1 VFGVVFAISVL
12 VGHWVLA
19 QSTPPVLT
27 IAPTGTNQLLI
38 TITNGVSTANYELWW
53 TYKAIY
59 RVGDAQV
66 GQWSNPES
74 ITVGG

>member
-1 VFGVVFAISVL
+1 ML
-12 VGHWVLA
+12 TYDT
-19 QSTPPVLT
+19 TPGYVDTQPFPAT
-27 IAPTGTNQLLI
+27 PTK
-38 TITNGVSTANYELWW
+38 W

-66 GQWSNPES
+66 GQWSNPVS